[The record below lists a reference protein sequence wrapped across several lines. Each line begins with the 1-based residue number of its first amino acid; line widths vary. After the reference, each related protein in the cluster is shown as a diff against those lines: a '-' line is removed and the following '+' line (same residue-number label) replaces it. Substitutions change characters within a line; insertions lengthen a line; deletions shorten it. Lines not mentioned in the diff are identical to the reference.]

1 MGPTEMAGRDR
12 RSRPSFGAIVSD
24 DRGMVTVEAA
34 FAIAAIVA
42 VVVLGVG
49 AVSATATHVRCV
61 DAAREVARLAAAD
74 DPRALDVGRAV
85 APGGAGVGMS
95 ADGDRVTARVTARS
109 PLVPGIDLGA
119 TAVAAREPGG
129 SG

>member
-1 MGPTEMAGRDR
+1 MVR
-12 RSRPSFGAIVSD
+12 D

-49 AVSATATHVRCV
+49 VVTATATHVRCI

-74 DPRALDVGRAV
+74 DPRALDVGRSV
-85 APGGAGVGMS
+85 APSGADIGLTVD
-95 ADGDRVTARVTARS
+95 AERAAARVRARS
-109 PLVPGIDLGA
+109 PVLPGVDLGA
-119 TAVAAREPGG
+119 TAVAVREPTGAG
-129 SG
+129 

>member
-1 MGPTEMAGRDR
+1 
-12 RSRPSFGAIVSD
+12 
-24 DRGMVTVEAA
+24 MVTVEAA

-49 AVSATATHVRCV
+49 AVVGTATQVRCV

-74 DPRALDVGRAV
+74 DPRAQSVGRAV
-85 APGGAGVGMS
+85 APAGADVGVTV
-95 ADGDRVTARVTARS
+95 DDDRVTARVSARS
-109 PLVPGIDLGA
+109 PLLPGLELGA

-129 SG
+129 AR

>member
-1 MGPTEMAGRDR
+1 MVR
-12 RSRPSFGAIVSD
+12 D

-42 VVVLGVG
+42 VVMLGVG
-49 AVSATATHVRCV
+49 VVSAAATHVRCV

-74 DPRALDVGRAV
+74 DPRALDVGRSV
-85 APGGAGVGMS
+85 APGGAGVGVTV
-95 ADGDRVTARVTARS
+95 DDDRATARVTARS
-109 PLVPGIDLGA
+109 SLLPGVDLGA